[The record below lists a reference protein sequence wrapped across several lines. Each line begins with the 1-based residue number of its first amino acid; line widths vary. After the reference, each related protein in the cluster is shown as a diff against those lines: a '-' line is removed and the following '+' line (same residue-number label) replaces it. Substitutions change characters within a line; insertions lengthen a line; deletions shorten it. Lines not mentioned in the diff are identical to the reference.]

1 MAISLLEA
9 IRNGDERQA
18 KSILQQRTCTLDS
31 VNNQGPQNDG
41 TPLFWA
47 CCQGFIEI
55 VQLLI
60 LHGADINKRTSWG
73 MSPLHACADNNQ
85 IEIAKLLLRCG
96 AEVDPLT
103 VNGDTPCH
111 LASYRGHDAIV
122 QALVEKDACLE
133 IHNNKNH
140 TPSDEAYCNGHYQL
154 YRYLSAVL
162 QLVHNYGKKNE
173 SKKQKKNNSKLQRLP
188 SVCKTEPSLECTNS
202 LSSFKSSENDFS
214 NNFVKMIHV
223 PSSCSD
229 FSVDDSDF
237 SFTND
242 LSMTSTDSTRSSTSL
257 MFVKNIPC

>member
-9 IRNGDERQA
+9 IRNGDEKQA
-18 KSILQQRTCTLDS
+18 KSLLQQRTCTLDS

-55 VQLLI
+55 VHLLI
-60 LHGADINKRTSWG
+60 LHGADINKCTSWG

-96 AEVDPLT
+96 AKVNLVT

-162 QLVHNYGKKNE
+162 QLVNAYGKKKE
-173 SKKQKKNNSKLQRLP
+173 SKKQKKNNSKLHWLP
-188 SVCKTEPSLECTNS
+188 SVFKTEPSFESTNS
-202 LSSFKSSENDFS
+202 VSSSERDFS
-214 NNFVKMIHV
+214 NNFVSVIHV
-223 PSSCSD
+223 PSSRSD
-229 FSVDDSDF
+229 FSVNASDY

-242 LSMTSTDSTRSSTSL
+242 LSMASTDSTCSSTSL